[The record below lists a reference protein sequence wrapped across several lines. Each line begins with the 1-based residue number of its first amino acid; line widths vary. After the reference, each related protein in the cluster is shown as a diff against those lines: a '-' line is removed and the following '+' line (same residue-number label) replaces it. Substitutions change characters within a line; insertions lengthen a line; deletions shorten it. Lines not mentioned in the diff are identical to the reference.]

1 MIGVEYRRLSLKPR
15 LFLKCRV
22 PLNKKLNR
30 SPAYPVNTSIIVFLF
45 IIPNPKYKEIGT
57 QKIMKCKKGQYLDAK
72 KLKREQI
79 RKKGIFGFHDHNN
92 RHGYSKDLN

>member
-1 MIGVEYRRLSLKPR
+1 
-15 LFLKCRV
+15 
-22 PLNKKLNR
+22 
-30 SPAYPVNTSIIVFLF
+30 
-45 IIPNPKYKEIGT
+45 
-57 QKIMKCKKGQYLDAK
+57 MKCKKGQYLDAK

>member
-1 MIGVEYRRLSLKPR
+1 M
-15 LFLKCRV
+15 
-22 PLNKKLNR
+22 NR
-30 SPAYPVNTSIIVFLF
+30 SPAYPVFF
-45 IIPNPKYKEIGT
+45 IIPNPEFKEIHK
-57 QKIMKCKKGQYLDAK
+57 KIIKCKKGQHLDAK